1 MYIYIQTYLYIHIYI
16 STYLHTY
23 IDIYIY
29 INIYLY
35 MQYIDLYNI
44 CVCIKYIFA
53 ICLVLFQFLLFL
65 SVLRWLQVLVPRIFK
80 DFGKKFW
87 QPGKK

>member
-1 MYIYIQTYLYIHIYI
+1 
-16 STYLHTY
+16 
-23 IDIYIY
+23 
-29 INIYLY
+29 

-65 SVLRWLQVLVPRIFK
+65 SVLSWLQVLVPRIFK